1 MTYPGIPENVY
12 QYQNTFNY
20 SVWTPDTEI
29 LLTSVPWDSSYRD
42 IVRFPDEKARDA
54 WFASRPSFSHVIDK
68 MIYLK
73 FNEPIRI
80 NLPFSYVQRFN
91 YVVVRNSAQPI
102 LPAELSQPDT
112 FYYFIS
118 DVQYVSPNVTQLNV
132 QLDVW
137 QTYGYGV
144 HFNQCYVERGHIGIA
159 NENSTI
165 YNMADYLIEPE
176 GLNIGEEYDTLYYD
190 WTSFIED
197 EPIIVIQSTTSLTAA
212 RTTTIDG
219 VEGANLVTA
228 TGDIVD
234 GVPSGCECYGISL
247 GEFMNFMRDISAYP
261 WVSQGITYIAVLPD
275 ANVSL
280 GTVVYQGNGYALH
293 ALQKSDFSP
302 DDLFPGAITIENWR
316 QRFINAL
323 PARYRSLIKL
333 MCYPY
338 SFMELTTLN
347 GGEIIFKPEC
357 AQEEDVTVS
366 AEVDGETVTLT
377 VPRDNLTLA
386 VKSTYALPNPRLVVY
401 PMFYNGTTYRMHGG
415 STRYNTMELVGGENL
430 DFALTLSNWPQ
441 LSLVNNMYSYY
452 LAANQFGLNYSFQS
466 ADWSYN
472 KAIAAAN
479 TSYYQTQSAI
489 DAAWMTAGFQ
499 NQNRNELNQIANE
512 KAMWGGFTG
521 SMSAVTSAAGSA
533 ITPGKGITS
542 PIAAITGLANVG
554 LELGTAAH
562 NVNWN
567 NETTAL
573 NNALNNNLTSVSTQ
587 QQQYVADTNRQYAEF
602 AAKGDY
608 ATAIQGIQAKVQDA
622 RLTQPSTS
630 GQQGGDTFNLSNGY
644 VGLLVKYKR
653 MKPNYITQIGEFWL
667 RYGYYVN
674 RWITPPDDLMVMG
687 KFTYWKMQSVYLDG
701 GHAPELFK
709 ETIRGI
715 FEKGV
720 TVWCSPDDI
729 GVTDNADNP
738 VREGV
743 AY

>member
-1 MTYPGIPENVY
+1 MDYPGIPENVY
-12 QYQNTFNY
+12 QYQNMFNY
-20 SVWTPDTEI
+20 SVWIPNTEI

-42 IVRFPDEKARDA
+42 IVRFPSERVRDA

-91 YVVVRNSAQPI
+91 YVVVHNSAQPI

-118 DVQYVSPNVTQLNV
+118 DVQYVSPNVTQLNI

-137 QTYGYGV
+137 QTYGYEV

-165 YNMADYLIEPE
+165 YNLSDYLIEPE
-176 GLNIGEEYDTLYYD
+176 GLNIGEEYDTFYGD
-190 WTSFIED
+190 WTPFINET
-197 EPIIVIQSTTSLTAA
+197 PIIVIQSTTSLTAD

-234 GVPSGCECYGISL
+234 GVPSGCECYGIEL
-247 GEFMNFMRDISAYP
+247 NEFVNFMHDISAYP
-261 WVSQGITYIAVLPD
+261 WISQGITYIAVLPD

-280 GTVVYQGNGYALH
+280 GKVVYTGNGYELH
-293 ALQKSDFSP
+293 ELDKSEFTP
-302 DDLFPGAITIENWR
+302 DDMFPGAITIQNWR
-316 QRFINAL
+316 DNLIDNL
-323 PARYRSLIKL
+323 PDRYKNLKKFL
-333 MCYPY
+333 CYPY
-338 SFMELTTLN
+338 SVLEMTTLN
-347 GGEIIFKPEC
+347 GGEIIFRPDC
-357 AQEEDVTVS
+357 AQGEDL
-366 AEVDGETVTLT
+366 TVTDEINGEE
-377 VPRDNLTLA
+377 VSLTLHKEDITLV
-386 VKSTYALPNPRLVVY
+386 VKSTYALPNPRLVIY
-401 PMFYNGTTYRMHGG
+401 PMFYNGMYYITNVGN
-415 STRYNTMELVGGENL
+415 TRYNTMSLVGGENL

-441 LSLVNNMYSYY
+441 LSLVNNMYAYY
-452 LAANQFGLNYSFQS
+452 LASNQFGLNYSFQS
-466 ADWSYN
+466 ADWSQN
-472 KAIAAAN
+472 KALTAAT
-479 TSYYQTQSAI
+479 TSYNQTQSAI
-489 DAAWMTAGFQ
+489 EAAWATTNLQNENRRQMNYQANERAMWNGAKQVGSSLVDAAT
-499 NQNRNELNQIANE
+499 
-512 KAMWGGFTG
+512 
-521 SMSAVTSAAGSA
+521 SAVTKNPVGAVGGLVNA
-533 ITPGKGITS
+533 
-542 PIAAITGLANVG
+542 GLAVAD
-554 LELGTAAH
+554 TSMQMA
-562 NVNWN
+562 WN

-573 NNALNNNLTSVSTQ
+573 NNALATDTTAVSTG

-608 ATAIQGIQAKVQDA
+608 ATTIQGIQAKVQDA

-630 GQQGGDTFNLSNGY
+630 GQQGGDTFNLANGL
-644 VGLLVKYKR
+644 VGLLVKFKQI
-653 MKPNYITQIGEFWL
+653 KANYITQIGEFWL

-720 TVWCSPDDI
+720 TVWYNPDDI

>member
-1 MTYPGIPENVY
+1 MEYPGIPENVY
-12 QYQNTFNY
+12 QYQNMFNY
-20 SVWTPDTEI
+20 SVWTPNTEI

-42 IVRFPDEKARDA
+42 IVRFPSEKVRDA

-102 LPAELSQPDT
+102 LPSELSQPDT

-118 DVQYVSPNVTQLNV
+118 DVQYVSPNVTQLNI

-137 QTYGYGV
+137 QTYGYEV
-144 HFNQCYVERGHIGIA
+144 RFNQCYVERGHIGIA

-234 GVPSGCECYGISL
+234 GVPSGCECYGISI

-280 GTVVYQGNGYALH
+280 GNVVYQGDGYALH
-293 ALQKSDFSP
+293 SLKKSDFSP

-323 PARYRSLIKL
+323 PARYRSLTKM

-338 SFMELTTLN
+338 SLMELTTLN

-366 AEVDGETVTLT
+366 AEVNGETVSLT
-377 VPRDNLTLA
+377 VPRDNLTFA
-386 VKSTYALPNPRLVVY
+386 VKSTYALPNPRLVIY
-401 PMFYNGTTYRMHGG
+401 PMFYNGTTYTMHPG

-441 LSLVNNMYSYY
+441 LSLVNNMYTYY
-452 LAANQFGLNYSFQS
+452 LASNQFGLNYSFQS
-466 ADWSYN
+466 ADWSQN
-472 KAIAAAN
+472 KALTAAT
-479 TSYYQTQSAI
+479 TSYNQTQSAI
-489 DAAWMTAGFQ
+489 EAAWATTNLQNENRRQMNYQANERAMWSGAKQVGSGLVDAAT
-499 NQNRNELNQIANE
+499 
-512 KAMWGGFTG
+512 
-521 SMSAVTSAAGSA
+521 SAVTRNPVGAVGGLVNA
-533 ITPGKGITS
+533 
-542 PIAAITGLANVG
+542 GLAVAD
-554 LELGTAAH
+554 TSMQMA
-562 NVNWN
+562 WN

-573 NNALNNNLTSVSTQ
+573 NNALATDTTAVSTG

-608 ATAIQGIQAKVQDA
+608 ATTIQGIQAKVQDA

-720 TVWCSPDDI
+720 TVWYNPDDI